1 MALTEDQRALL
12 GLLLTGETYE
22 SVSGVLGTTPGD
34 VRLRAQG
41 AADALEHEPDEGIS
55 ADQVRERIEVLEGVR
70 PAPAPPP
77 ASARDVRRYGL
88 WAAVIFA
95 AATLVIVLFAVRSGG
110 GNDSQTIT
118 APNSPQEDVVP
129 IHLTPVGGS
138 RAAGTIAVVR
148 AGDQPAVDLAIRGL
162 RPSGSGQ
169 TYVLWFSGAGGRA
182 LPVAF
187 QAVGPNGQL
196 TGRTQI
202 PTAAAGL
209 LPSFTTAELTLTR
222 QVAAA
227 EAVRRAAQAS
237 TLPEPVGT
245 AVLRGALR

>member
-1 MALTEDQRALL
+1 MAVTEDQRALL

-22 SVSGVLGTTPGD
+22 SVAGVLGTTPGD
-34 VRLRAQG
+34 VRSRTHDAVE
-41 AADALEHEPDEGIS
+41 ALEREPNEDIS
-55 ADQVRERIEVLEGVR
+55 AEEVRERIEVLEGVR
-70 PAPAPPP
+70 PAPSAPP
-77 ASARDVRRYGL
+77 AEARDIRRYGL

-118 APNSPQEDVVP
+118 GANSPQEDVVP
-129 IHLTPVGGS
+129 IRLTPVGGAQAS
-138 RAAGTIAVVR
+138 GTIAVVR

-162 RPSGSGQ
+162 RPAGKGQ

-202 PTAAAGL
+202 PTAAVGL

-227 EAVRRAAQAS
+227 DAVRRAAQAS
-237 TLPEPVGT
+237 TLPQPVGT
-245 AVLRGALR
+245 PILRGALR